1 MQEPMQFTLIIFT
14 TSELSGERA
23 NETKKL
29 KEREREKEKNFRTER
44 EKGDLDR
51 KTIGE
56 CIASEWLR
64 STATVVN
71 VYRIDSKAFPGS
83 KCKYPVSRFRE
94 RALE

>member
-1 MQEPMQFTLIIFT
+1 MREPMQLIIFT

-29 KEREREKEKNFRTER
+29 KERERERKKKTER

-51 KTIGE
+51 KAIGE

-71 VYRIDSKAFPGS
+71 VYRIDSKTFPGS